1 MCTFILEFNMNY
13 IDVALEEAKKSKDL
27 NEVPVGAVI
36 VYKDKIIAKAH
47 NVNNNT
53 SVSNHAEMIA
63 IDKAIKEINDWRLN
77 DCEMY
82 VTLEPCPM
90 CAGAI
95 LKSRIKKI
103 YIGTSSNIK
112 SNKKTIESIFNN
124 KEYYHNVDYE
134 YLNNKDCSKILTDF
148 FKEKRL

>member
-1 MCTFILEFNMNY
+1 MNY
-13 IDVALEEAKKSKDL
+13 IDVALEEARKSKDID
-27 NEVPVGAVI
+27 EVPVGAVI
-36 VYKDKIIAKAH
+36 VYKNKIIARAH
-47 NVNNNT
+47 NLGNNDT
-53 SVSNHAEMIA
+53 VSNHAEMIA
-63 IDKAIKEINDWRLN
+63 IDKAIKKIKDWRLN

-95 LKSRIKKI
+95 LKSRIKKV

-112 SNKKTIESIFNN
+112 SNKKVLESIFNN
-124 KEYYHNVDYE
+124 NDYYHYVDYE
-134 YLNNKDCSKILTDF
+134 YLDNIDCSKILTDF

>member
-1 MCTFILEFNMNY
+1 MNY
-13 IDVALEEAKKSKDL
+13 IDIALDEARKSKDID
-27 NEVPVGAVI
+27 EVPVGAVI
-36 VYKDKIIAKAH
+36 VYKDKIISKGH
-47 NVNNNT
+47 NISNNDC
-53 SVSNHAEMIA
+53 VANHAEIIA
-63 IDKAIKEINDWRLN
+63 INKAIVVLNDWRLN

-95 LKSRIKKI
+95 LKSRIKKV

-112 SNKKTIESIFNN
+112 SNKKIIDSIFNN
-124 KEYYHNVDYE
+124 DDYYHNVDFE
-134 YLNNKDCSKILTDF
+134 YLNDANCSKILTDF

>member
-1 MCTFILEFNMNY
+1 LEFNMNY
-13 IDVALEEAKKSKDL
+13 IDIALEEAKKSKDL

-53 SVSNHAEMIA
+53 SVANHAEMIA
-63 IDKAIKEINDWRLN
+63 IDKAIKKINDWRLN

-124 KEYYHNVDYE
+124 KDYYHNVDYE
-134 YLNNKDCSKILTDF
+134 YLNNKDCSRILTDF